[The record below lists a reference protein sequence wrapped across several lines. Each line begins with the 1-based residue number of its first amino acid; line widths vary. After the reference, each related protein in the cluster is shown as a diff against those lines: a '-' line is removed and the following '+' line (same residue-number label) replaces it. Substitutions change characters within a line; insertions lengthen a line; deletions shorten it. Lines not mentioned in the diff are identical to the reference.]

1 MRIVKPKTLLAVGLV
16 AWASLAQAAEPVD
29 RIIAWLRDQGFTE
42 FEVEKTWLGRTK
54 IEAHADGLERE
65 IIINTRTGEILRDY
79 WDIEDAQKAQEFLS
93 FVNPLA
99 TVRDSSGS
107 GKRALFEYHD
117 DDDDDHDE
125 DDEGDDRDD
134 DKDDDARH
142 DDRDDEDDEQDEDRS
157 GSNRSDDYD
166 EDKDE
171 EDEEDEEDEPEDDD
185 EKDDEDEED
194 DEDEKDDDDD

>member
-99 TVRDSSGS
+99 TVRDTSGS

-134 DKDDDARH
+134 DKDDDVRH

-171 EDEEDEEDEPEDDD
+171 EDEEDEPEDDD

>member
-1 MRIVKPKTLLAVGLV
+1 MRIVKPKTLLAVGLI

-99 TVRDSSGS
+99 TVRDTSGS

-157 GSNRSDDYD
+157 GSNRSDDDD
-166 EDKDE
+166 EDK
-171 EDEEDEEDEPEDDD
+171 DEEDEEDEPEDDD

>member
-171 EDEEDEEDEPEDDD
+171 EDEEDEPEDDD

>member
-99 TVRDSSGS
+99 TVRDTSGS

-157 GSNRSDDYD
+157 GSNRSDDDD
-166 EDKDE
+166 EDK
-171 EDEEDEEDEPEDDD
+171 
-185 EKDDEDEED
+185 DEED

>member
-117 DDDDDHDE
+117 DDDDNHDE

-142 DDRDDEDDEQDEDRS
+142 DDRDDEDEEQDEDRS
-157 GSNRSDDYD
+157 GSNRSDDDD
-166 EDKDE
+166 EDK
-171 EDEEDEEDEPEDDD
+171 DEEDEEDEPEDDD

>member
-117 DDDDDHDE
+117 DDDE

-157 GSNRSDDYD
+157 GSNRSDDDD
-166 EDKDE
+166 EDK
-171 EDEEDEEDEPEDDD
+171 DEEDEEDEPEDDD

>member
-117 DDDDDHDE
+117 DDDEED
-125 DDEGDDRDD
+125 DDEGEDRDD
-134 DKDDDARH
+134 DKDDDVRH
-142 DDRDDEDDEQDEDRS
+142 DDRDDEDEEQDEDRS
-157 GSNRSDDYD
+157 GSNRSDDDD
-166 EDKDE
+166 EDK
-171 EDEEDEEDEPEDDD
+171 DEEDEEDEPEDDD

>member
-134 DKDDDARH
+134 DKDDYARH

-157 GSNRSDDYD
+157 GSNRSDDDD
-166 EDKDE
+166 EDK
-171 EDEEDEEDEPEDDD
+171 DEEDEPEDDD
-185 EKDDEDEED
+185 EKDDD
-194 DEDEKDDDDD
+194 D

>member
-117 DDDDDHDE
+117 DDDE

-134 DKDDDARH
+134 DKDDDVRH

-171 EDEEDEEDEPEDDD
+171 EDEEDEPEDDD

>member
-117 DDDDDHDE
+117 DDDEED
-125 DDEGDDRDD
+125 DDEGEDRDD
-134 DKDDDARH
+134 DKDDDVRH

-157 GSNRSDDYD
+157 GSNRSDDDD
-166 EDKDE
+166 EDK
-171 EDEEDEEDEPEDDD
+171 DEEDEEDEPEDDD

>member
-99 TVRDSSGS
+99 TVRDTSGS

-171 EDEEDEEDEPEDDD
+171 EDEEDEPEEDD

>member
-157 GSNRSDDYD
+157 GSNRSDDDD
-166 EDKDE
+166 EDK
-171 EDEEDEEDEPEDDD
+171 DEEDEEDEPEDDD

>member
-117 DDDDDHDE
+117 DDDEED
-125 DDEGDDRDD
+125 DDEGEDRDD
-134 DKDDDARH
+134 DKDDDVRH
-142 DDRDDEDDEQDEDRS
+142 DDRDDED
-157 GSNRSDDYD
+157 
-166 EDKDE
+166 K
-171 EDEEDEEDEPEDDD
+171 
-185 EKDDEDEED
+185 DEED

>member
-117 DDDDDHDE
+117 DDDE

-171 EDEEDEEDEPEDDD
+171 EDEEDEPEDDD

>member
-117 DDDDDHDE
+117 DDDE
-125 DDEGDDRDD
+125 VDEGEDRDD
-134 DKDDDARH
+134 DKDDDVRH
-142 DDRDDEDDEQDEDRS
+142 DDRDDED
-157 GSNRSDDYD
+157 
-166 EDKDE
+166 K
-171 EDEEDEEDEPEDDD
+171 
-185 EKDDEDEED
+185 DEED

>member
-99 TVRDSSGS
+99 TVRDTSGS

-117 DDDDDHDE
+117 DDDHDDD

-157 GSNRSDDYD
+157 GSNRSDDDD
-166 EDKDE
+166 EDK
-171 EDEEDEEDEPEDDD
+171 DEEDEEDEPEDDD

>member
-1 MRIVKPKTLLAVGLV
+1 MRIFNPKTLLAVGFA

-29 RIIAWLRDQGFTE
+29 RIIAWLRDQGFTS
-42 FEVEKTWLGRTK
+42 FEVERTWLGRTK

-79 WDIEDAQKAQEFLS
+79 WDIEDAQKAEEFLS
-93 FVNPLA
+93 YVNPLA

-107 GKRALFEYHD
+107 GKRSLFEYHD
-117 DDDDDHDE
+117 DDDDDDEHEDE
-125 DDEGDDRDD
+125 DEDREGDDRSGSSKVDD
-134 DKDDDARH
+134 DREDDEDSR
-142 DDRDDEDDEQDEDRS
+142 DEVDERDDEDEPE
-157 GSNRSDDYD
+157 
-166 EDKDE
+166 
-171 EDEEDEEDEPEDDD
+171 EEDEPEKDD

>member
-117 DDDDDHDE
+117 DDDDDHDD
-125 DDEGDDRDD
+125 DDEGDDRND
-134 DKDDDARH
+134 DKDDDVRH
-142 DDRDDEDDEQDEDRS
+142 DDRDDEDDEQEEDRS
-157 GSNRSDDYD
+157 GSNRSDDDD
-166 EDKDE
+166 EDK
-171 EDEEDEEDEPEDDD
+171 DEEDEEDEPEDDD

>member
-117 DDDDDHDE
+117 DDDE

-142 DDRDDEDDEQDEDRS
+142 DDLDDEDDEQDEDRS

-171 EDEEDEEDEPEDDD
+171 EDEEDEPEDDD

>member
-99 TVRDSSGS
+99 TVRDTSGS

-171 EDEEDEEDEPEDDD
+171 EDEEDEPEDDD

>member
-1 MRIVKPKTLLAVGLV
+1 MRIFNPKTFLAVGFA

-29 RIIAWLRDQGFTE
+29 RIIAWLRDQGFTR

-79 WDIEDAQKAQEFLS
+79 WEIEDAQKAEEFLS

-107 GKRALFEYHD
+107 GKRSLFEYHD
-117 DDDDDHDE
+117 DDDEDDDEDHD
-125 DDEGDDRDD
+125 DDEDEDHDDDEQDDDRSGSKSSSDD
-134 DKDDDARH
+134 DEIEL
-142 DDRDDEDDEQDEDRS
+142 DEDDEQDE
-157 GSNRSDDYD
+157 
-166 EDKDE
+166 EK
-171 EDEEDEEDEPEDDD
+171 DEEDEPEEED

-194 DEDEKDDDDD
+194 EEEEDEKDEDDD

>member
-134 DKDDDARH
+134 DKDDDVRH

-171 EDEEDEEDEPEDDD
+171 EDEPEDDD

>member
-99 TVRDSSGS
+99 TVRDTSGS

-134 DKDDDARH
+134 DKDDDVRH

-157 GSNRSDDYD
+157 GSNRSDDDD
-166 EDKDE
+166 EDK
-171 EDEEDEEDEPEDDD
+171 DEEDEEDEPEDDD

>member
-117 DDDDDHDE
+117 DDDDD
-125 DDEGDDRDD
+125 DEGDDRDD
-134 DKDDDARH
+134 DKDDDVRH

-157 GSNRSDDYD
+157 GSNRSDDDD

-171 EDEEDEEDEPEDDD
+171 EDDEDEPEDDD

>member
-1 MRIVKPKTLLAVGLV
+1 MRIVKPKTLLAVGLI

-117 DDDDDHDE
+117 DDDE

-171 EDEEDEEDEPEDDD
+171 EDEEDEPEDDD

>member
-117 DDDDDHDE
+117 DDD
-125 DDEGDDRDD
+125 EGDDRDD

-171 EDEEDEEDEPEDDD
+171 EDEEDEPEDDD

>member
-134 DKDDDARH
+134 DKDDDVRH

>member
-99 TVRDSSGS
+99 TVRDTSGS

-157 GSNRSDDYD
+157 GSNRSDDDD
-166 EDKDE
+166 EDK
-171 EDEEDEEDEPEDDD
+171 DEEDEPEDDD

>member
-99 TVRDSSGS
+99 TVRDTSGS

-142 DDRDDEDDEQDEDRS
+142 DDRDDEDEEQDEDRS
-157 GSNRSDDYD
+157 GSNRSDDDD
-166 EDKDE
+166 EDK
-171 EDEEDEEDEPEDDD
+171 DEEDEEDEPEDDD

>member
-142 DDRDDEDDEQDEDRS
+142 DDRDDEDEEQDEDRS

-166 EDKDE
+166 EDK
-171 EDEEDEEDEPEDDD
+171 DEEDEEDEPEDDD

>member
-117 DDDDDHDE
+117 DDDDD
-125 DDEGDDRDD
+125 EGDDRDD

-142 DDRDDEDDEQDEDRS
+142 DDRDDED
-157 GSNRSDDYD
+157 
-166 EDKDE
+166 K
-171 EDEEDEEDEPEDDD
+171 DEEDEPEDDD
-185 EKDDEDEED
+185 EKDDD
-194 DEDEKDDDDD
+194 D

>member
-1 MRIVKPKTLLAVGLV
+1 MRIVKPKTLLAVGLI

-117 DDDDDHDE
+117 DDDDNHDE

-142 DDRDDEDDEQDEDRS
+142 DDRDDEDEEQDEDRS

-166 EDKDE
+166 EDK
-171 EDEEDEEDEPEDDD
+171 DEEDEEDEPEDDD

>member
-117 DDDDDHDE
+117 DDDE

-171 EDEEDEEDEPEDDD
+171 EDEPEDDD

>member
-134 DKDDDARH
+134 DKDDDVRH

-157 GSNRSDDYD
+157 GSNRSDDDD
-166 EDKDE
+166 EDK
-171 EDEEDEEDEPEDDD
+171 DEEDEEDEPEDDD

>member
-157 GSNRSDDYD
+157 GSNRSYDDD
-166 EDKDE
+166 EDK
-171 EDEEDEEDEPEDDD
+171 DEEDEEDEPEDDD

>member
-99 TVRDSSGS
+99 TVRDTSGS

-157 GSNRSDDYD
+157 GSNRSDDDD
-166 EDKDE
+166 EDK
-171 EDEEDEEDEPEDDD
+171 DEEDEEDEPEDDD

>member
-99 TVRDSSGS
+99 TVRDTSGS

-117 DDDDDHDE
+117 DDDEED
-125 DDEGDDRDD
+125 DDEGEDRDD
-134 DKDDDARH
+134 DKDDDVRH

-157 GSNRSDDYD
+157 GSNRSDDDD
-166 EDKDE
+166 EDK
-171 EDEEDEEDEPEDDD
+171 DEEDEEDEPEDDD

>member
-1 MRIVKPKTLLAVGLV
+1 MRIVKPKTLLAVGLI

-117 DDDDDHDE
+117 DDDEED
-125 DDEGDDRDD
+125 DDEGEDRDD
-134 DKDDDARH
+134 DKDDDVRH

-157 GSNRSDDYD
+157 GSNRSDDDD
-166 EDKDE
+166 EDK
-171 EDEEDEEDEPEDDD
+171 DEEDEEDEPEDDD

>member
-99 TVRDSSGS
+99 TVRDTSGS

-134 DKDDDARH
+134 DKDDDVRH
-142 DDRDDEDDEQDEDRS
+142 DDRDDEDDEQEEDRS
-157 GSNRSDDYD
+157 GSNRSDDDD
-166 EDKDE
+166 EDK
-171 EDEEDEEDEPEDDD
+171 DEEDEEDEPEDDD